1 MNAKQ
6 LFDKGAG
13 VARSAITSGFGL
25 VQRVRH
31 RNPEPKPGMDDVTL
45 TRKVESLVFREED
58 APKSSVSVNAV
69 DRVVYLRGE
78 VKRPEDIK
86 ALEAR
91 VRAVPEVRGVENLL
105 HLPKTPTSERKVRKA
120 TPERPKTAP
129 KVSGETRTAPGE
141 PEPDELAAQRRGR
154 QAAPLGGDEA

>member
-13 VARSAITSGFGL
+13 IARGAASRGFGV
-25 VQRVRH
+25 VQRIRH
-31 RNPEPKPGMDDVTL
+31 RNPEAKPGMDDVTL
-45 TRKVESLVFREED
+45 TRKVESLIFREAD
-58 APKSSVSVNAV
+58 APKSTVSVNSV

-105 HLPKTPTSERKVRKA
+105 HLPKTPPSDRKVRKA
-120 TPERPKTAP
+120 TPDQPKTAP
-129 KVSGETRTAPGE
+129 NVSDETRTAPGE

-154 QAAPLGGDEA
+154 QPAPLGGDEG